1 MKGSRDELH
10 RSKDTHAK
18 LEIELMASL
27 EKLKALEANSTSLQ
41 VDYEKIVAELD
52 ELKITP
58 PVNNAAE
65 LAFKELQAE
74 RRQLRKELDDTKF
87 QLEIANEAARVTRN
101 AAWPSADDM
110 DVCSNKVYSC
120 NSELETCKTDKRTLA
135 IELSQISY
143 AMDDVTGTT
152 HCINSTFATNMSAPI
167 IALLICTISYL
178 PHFSAFL
185 CPTITYSK
193 RQATNAPLI

>member
-10 RSKDTHAK
+10 RLKDTHAK
-18 LEIELMASL
+18 LEIELTASL
-27 EKLKALEANSTSLQ
+27 EKLKTLEANSTSLQ
-41 VDYEKIVAELD
+41 VDYEKIVAEL
-52 ELKITP
+52 EQLKASP

-65 LAFKELQAE
+65 LAFKELQEE

-120 NSELETCKTDKRTLA
+120 NSELDTCKADKRTLA

-152 HCINSTFATNMSAPI
+152 HSF
-167 IALLICTISYL
+167 
-178 PHFSAFL
+178 
-185 CPTITYSK
+185 
-193 RQATNAPLI
+193 